1 MRLLRARSETAA
13 RREADGAMSY
23 ATLIRQIEAGEVLAY
38 VEARALGAALL
49 DGGVP
54 ELETAAF
61 MVAFNQHDPGLDA
74 WLGLHA
80 ALAERLPDFV
90 APAGPFRTV
99 VLPAYHGVREH
110 PHLTPLLALLLNSF
124 GVPVL
129 IHGVLEGG
137 GGTAAAYVLRELGIM
152 PCGTTAQVNAGLS
165 EEGLAF
171 APVALLSPGLA
182 ALLALR
188 ARLGIDGWVTRL
200 AVLADVLGERSVR
213 VTPVPSAAEMAS
225 AQVVLESLGGH
236 ALLLQGCEGE
246 AFADPLQRPDMVLLQ
261 DGQGQ
266 RVYEAQPTSSASVNL
281 PAPDA
286 RATGAWIDKV
296 MRDHLPL
303 PLPIRNQLAVCLHA
317 AGYTEDLNQARA
329 ITAIS
334 GFGRVAAA

>member
-1 MRLLRARSETAA
+1 
-13 RREADGAMSY
+13 MSY
-23 ATLIRQIEAGEVLAY
+23 ATLIRQIEAGEGLGY
-38 VEARALGAALL
+38 VDARALGAALL

-61 MVAFNQHDPGLDA
+61 LVAFNQHDPGVDA

-80 ALAERLPDFV
+80 ALAERLPDFA
-90 APAGPFRTV
+90 APSGPFRTV
-99 VLPAYHGVREH
+99 VLPSYHGVREH
-110 PHLTPLLALLLNSF
+110 PHLTPLLALLLKSF
-124 GVPVL
+124 GIPVL

-152 PCGTTAQVNAGLS
+152 PCSSAAQVNAGLL
-165 EEGLAF
+165 EEGIAF

-188 ARLGIDGWVTRL
+188 SRLGIDGMATRL
-200 AVLADVLGERSVR
+200 AVLADVAGEHSIR
-213 VTPVPSAAEMAS
+213 VTPVTSGAEIAG
-225 AQVVLESLGGH
+225 VRPVLEALGGH

-246 AFADPLQRPDMVLLQ
+246 AFADPQQRPDMILIQ

-266 RVYEAQPTSSASVNL
+266 RVYEAQSASSAPANL
-281 PAPDA
+281 PALDA
-286 RATGAWIDKV
+286 RATGAWIDQV

-303 PLPIRNQLAVCLHA
+303 PLPIRNQLAVCLYA

-329 ITAIS
+329 ITAIN
-334 GFGRVAAA
+334 GFGRAAA

>member
-1 MRLLRARSETAA
+1 
-13 RREADGAMSY
+13 MSY
-23 ATLIRQIEAGEVLAY
+23 ATLIRQIEAGEGLGF

-61 MVAFNQHDPGLDA
+61 LVAFNQHDPGLDA

-99 VLPAYHGVREH
+99 VLPTYHGVRTH
-110 PHLTPLLALLLNSF
+110 PHLTPLLALLLKSF
-124 GVPVL
+124 GIPVL

-152 PCGTTAQVNAGLS
+152 PCSSAAQVNTALQDDGI
-165 EEGLAF
+165 AF

-200 AVLADVLGERSVR
+200 AALADVLGERSVR
-213 VTPVPSAAEMAS
+213 VTPVIAGTQMTSTRA
-225 AQVVLESLGGH
+225 VLEALGGH

-246 AFADPLQRPDMVLLQ
+246 AFADPLQRPDMVLVQ

-266 RVYEAQPTSSASVNL
+266 SVYEAQSTSSVLANL
-281 PAPDA
+281 PEMDA
-286 RATGAWIDKV
+286 RTTGAWTDQV

-303 PLPIRNQLAVCLHA
+303 PLPIRNQLAVCLFA

-329 ITAIS
+329 ITAIN
-334 GFGRVAAA
+334 GFGRAAA

>member
-1 MRLLRARSETAA
+1 M
-13 RREADGAMSY
+13 GY
-23 ATLIRQIEAGEVLAY
+23 ATLIRQIEAGDGLGF

-61 MVAFNQHDPGLDA
+61 MVAFNQHDPGVDA

-80 ALAERLPDFV
+80 ALAERLPDLA
-90 APAGPFRTV
+90 APDGPLRTV
-99 VLPAYHGVREH
+99 VLPAYHGVRAQ
-110 PHLTPLLALLLNSF
+110 PHLTPLLALLLKSF
-124 GVPVL
+124 GIPVL

-152 PCGTTAQVNAGLS
+152 PCASVAQVNAQLQGQ
-165 EEGLAF
+165 GIAF
-171 APVALLSPGLA
+171 VPAALLSPGLA
-182 ALLALR
+182 SLLALR
-188 ARLGIDGWVTRL
+188 ARLGIDGWMTRL
-200 AVLADVLGERSVR
+200 VAMADVLGERSVR
-213 VTPVPSAAEMAS
+213 VTPVVSDAEMSETLA
-225 AQVVLESLGGH
+225 VLEALGGH

-246 AFADPLQRPDMVLLQ
+246 AFADPLQRPDMVLVR

-266 RVYEAQPTSSASVNL
+266 LVYEAQSTATPPANL

-286 RATGAWIDKV
+286 RATGAWIEQV
-296 MRDHLPL
+296 MREHAPL
-303 PLPIRNQLAVCLHA
+303 PLPVRNQLAVCLYA

-334 GFGRVAAA
+334 GFGRTAA

>member
-1 MRLLRARSETAA
+1 
-13 RREADGAMSY
+13 MSY
-23 ATLIRQIEAGEVLAY
+23 ATLIRQIEAGEGLGY
-38 VEARALGAALL
+38 VDARALGAALL

-61 MVAFNQHDPGLDA
+61 LVAFNQHDPGLDA

-90 APAGPFRTV
+90 APTGPFRTV
-99 VLPAYHGVREH
+99 VLPTYHGVRTQ
-110 PHLTPLLALLLNSF
+110 PHLTPLLALLLKSF
-124 GVPVL
+124 GIPVL

-137 GGTAAAYVLRELGIM
+137 GGAAAAYVLRELGVM
-152 PCGTTAQVNAGLS
+152 PCSSAAQVNTALQDDGI
-165 EEGLAF
+165 AF

-200 AVLADVLGERSVR
+200 AALADVLGERSVR
-213 VTPVPSAAEMAS
+213 VTPVVSAAEMPTTHA
-225 AQVVLESLGGH
+225 VLEALGGQ

-246 AFADPLQRPDMVLLQ
+246 AFADPLQRPDMVLVQ
-261 DGQGQ
+261 DGRGE
-266 RVYEAQPTSSASVNL
+266 RVYEAQSATSLPANL
-281 PAPDA
+281 PEMDA
-286 RATGAWIDKV
+286 RATGAWTDRV

-303 PLPIRNQLAVCLHA
+303 PLPIRNQLAVCLYA

-329 ITAIS
+329 ITAIN
-334 GFGRVAAA
+334 GFGRAAA

>member
-1 MRLLRARSETAA
+1 
-13 RREADGAMSY
+13 MSY
-23 ATLIRQIEAGEVLAY
+23 ATLILQIEAGEGLNY

-61 MVAFNQHDPGLDA
+61 LVAFNQHDPGLDG

-90 APAGPFRTV
+90 APSGPFRTV
-99 VLPAYHGVREH
+99 VLPTYHGVRTH
-110 PHLTPLLALLLNSF
+110 PHLTPLLALLLKSF
-124 GVPVL
+124 GIPVL

-137 GGTAAAYVLRELGIM
+137 GGTAAAYVLRELGVM
-152 PCGTTAQVNAGLS
+152 PCSSTTQVNAALLD
-165 EEGLAF
+165 EGIAF

-200 AVLADVLGERSVR
+200 AMLADVLGEHSVR
-213 VTPVPSAAEMAS
+213 VTPVASGAELAPTRE
-225 AQVVLESLGGH
+225 VLEALGGH

-246 AFADPLQRPDMVLLQ
+246 AFADPLQRPGMVLVQ

-266 RVYEAQPTSSASVNL
+266 PVYEAQSIASVLANL
-281 PAPDA
+281 PEIGA
-286 RATGAWIDKV
+286 RATGAWIDRV
-296 MRDHLPL
+296 MREHLPL
-303 PLPIRNQLAVCLHA
+303 PLPIRNQLAVCLYA
-317 AGYTEDLNQARA
+317 SGYTEDLNQARA
-329 ITAIS
+329 ITAID
-334 GFGRVAAA
+334 GFGRAAA

>member
-1 MRLLRARSETAA
+1 
-13 RREADGAMSY
+13 MSY
-23 ATLIRQIEAGEVLAY
+23 ATLIRQIEAGEGIGY

-61 MVAFNQHDPGLDA
+61 LVAFNQHDPGVDA

-90 APAGPFRTV
+90 APSGPFRTV
-99 VLPAYHGVREH
+99 VLPAYHGVRTH
-110 PHLTPLLALLLNSF
+110 PHLTPLLALLLKSF
-124 GVPVL
+124 GIPVL

-152 PCGTTAQVNAGLS
+152 PCASVTQVNAHLQDDGI
-165 EEGLAF
+165 AF

-182 ALLALR
+182 SLLALR
-188 ARLGIDGWVTRL
+188 SRLGIDGWVTRL
-200 AVLADVLGERSVR
+200 AALADVAGGHSVR
-213 VTPVPSAAEMAS
+213 VTPVSSSTEIAPTRD
-225 AQVVLESLGGH
+225 VLEAMGGH

-246 AFADPLQRPDMVLLQ
+246 AFADPLQRPDMVLVQ

-266 RVYEAQPTSSASVNL
+266 PVYEAQSTASAPANL
-281 PAPDA
+281 PEVDA

-303 PLPIRNQLAVCLHA
+303 PLPIRNQLAVCLYA

-329 ITAIS
+329 ITAIN
-334 GFGRVAAA
+334 GFGRAAA

>member
-1 MRLLRARSETAA
+1 MN
-13 RREADGAMSY
+13 Y
-23 ATLIRQIEAGEVLAY
+23 ATLIRQIEAGEVLGF
-38 VEARALGAALL
+38 VEARTLGAALL

-80 ALAERLPDFV
+80 ALAERLPEFV
-90 APAGPFRTV
+90 APPGLYRTV
-99 VLPAYHGVREH
+99 VLPAYHGVRSH
-110 PHLTPLLALLLNSF
+110 PHLTPLLALLLRSF
-124 GVPVL
+124 GIPVL

-152 PCGTTAQVNAGLS
+152 PCSTTAQVNAGLRDD
-165 EEGLAF
+165 GIAF

-182 ALLALR
+182 SLLALR
-188 ARLGIDGWVTRL
+188 GRLGIDGCMTRL
-200 AVLADVLGERSVR
+200 AALADVLGERSVR
-213 VTPVPSAAEMAS
+213 VTPVLSREEMVS
-225 AQVVLESLGGH
+225 TQVVLEALGGH

-246 AFADPLQRPDMVLLQ
+246 AFADPLLRPDMVLVQ
-261 DGQGQ
+261 DGQGLQ
-266 RVYEAQPTSSASVNL
+266 VYEAQSTVSAPVNL
-281 PAPDA
+281 PEVDA
-286 RATGAWIDKV
+286 RATGAWTDKL

-334 GFGRVAAA
+334 GFGRAAA

>member
-1 MRLLRARSETAA
+1 
-13 RREADGAMSY
+13 MSY
-23 ATLIRQIEAGEVLAY
+23 ATHIRQIEAGGGLDF

-61 MVAFNQHDPGLDA
+61 IVAFNQHDPGLDA

-80 ALAERLPDFV
+80 ALAERLPDIV
-90 APAGPFRTV
+90 APPGLYRTV
-99 VLPAYHGVREH
+99 VLPCYHGVRTH
-110 PHLTPLLALLLNSF
+110 PHLTPLLALLLKSF
-124 GVPVL
+124 GIPVL

-152 PCGTTAQVNAGLS
+152 PCSTTAQVNAGLRDD
-165 EEGLAF
+165 GLAF

-182 ALLALR
+182 SLLALR
-188 ARLGIDGWVTRL
+188 GRLGIDGWMTRL
-200 AVLADVLGERSVR
+200 AALADVLGERSVR
-213 VTPVPSAAEMAS
+213 VTPVLSGVEMLS
-225 AQVVLESLGGH
+225 TQVVLEALGGH

-246 AFADPLQRPDMVLLQ
+246 AFADPLLRPNMVLVQ
-261 DGQGQ
+261 DGQGLQ
-266 RVYEAQPTSSASVNL
+266 VYEAQSTVSAPVNL
-281 PAPDA
+281 PAADA
-286 RATGAWIDKV
+286 RATGAWIDKL

-334 GFGRVAAA
+334 GFGRVAA

>member
-1 MRLLRARSETAA
+1 
-13 RREADGAMSY
+13 MSY
-23 ATLIRQIEAGEVLAY
+23 ATLIRQIEAGEGLGF

-61 MVAFNQHDPGLDA
+61 LVAFNQHDPGLDA

-90 APAGPFRTV
+90 APTSPFRTV
-99 VLPAYHGVREH
+99 VLPTYHGVRTH
-110 PHLTPLLALLLNSF
+110 PHLTPLLALLLKSF
-124 GVPVL
+124 GIPVL

-152 PCGTTAQVNAGLS
+152 PCTSTAQVNAGLRD
-165 EEGLAF
+165 EGMAF

-188 ARLGIDGWVTRL
+188 SRLGIDGLITRL
-200 AVLADVLGERSVR
+200 AVLADVLGAHSIR
-213 VTPVPSAAEMAS
+213 VTPVVSDVEIAPTRA
-225 AQVVLESLGGH
+225 VLEALGGH

-246 AFADPLQRPDMVLLQ
+246 AFADPLQRPHMLLVQ

-266 RVYEAQPTSSASVNL
+266 RVYEAQSTSSAPTNL
-281 PAPDA
+281 PTLDA
-286 RATGAWIDKV
+286 RATGAWIDRA

-303 PLPIRNQLAVCLHA
+303 PLPIRNQLAVCLYA

-329 ITAIS
+329 ITAIN
-334 GFGRVAAA
+334 GFGRVAA